1 MGDVQRLDRVDTTVV
16 RDLVEGPWF
25 AGAGNT
31 DPVEGSEFDSIEG
44 RVIMSAPRVTAAS
57 SAVNIFGRLSLVGDV
72 QRVVRAILVLN
83 QNCEARAAIV

>member
-1 MGDVQRLDRVDTTVV
+1 
-16 RDLVEGPWF
+16 
-25 AGAGNT
+25 
-31 DPVEGSEFDSIEG
+31 
-44 RVIMSAPRVTAAS
+44 MSAPRVTAAS